1 MTNSKS
7 EKKVPFMLYVKT
19 LLKSVRQYKKET
31 FLTMLFVGLETILE
45 CVIPFIMM
53 LLINDIEAYNQA
65 TGMETL
71 YKILTWAAVLLVLA
85 GFSLTCGILS
95 GRFCAFA
102 SVGFSRNLRQDIYYK
117 IQTFSFTNIDKF
129 SVSSLVTRQT
139 TDIMNIQLA
148 YFLVI
153 RIAVR
158 SVLMLIFSIVMAFIA
173 APSIAWIY
181 LILVPVL
188 FGVLLI
194 IVLICYP
201 IYSAGFKKYD
211 KLNESIQEN
220 VKGMRTVKT
229 YVREDYEK
237 EKFHNQAYSLQKFFK
252 KADRLAALSSPI
264 LQFFMWTSMLCI
276 ISIGSFLII
285 QNNFDGVEN
294 GMTVGALTSLITYGA
309 QCLSSIMMVTM
320 ILTMIIMSLE
330 SIHRVY
336 EVLTEENK
344 LLEEN
349 VEGAKLTNL
358 DDGSIEYK
366 DVYFRYDNTSE
377 KYALED
383 INLKVKSGQTLG
395 IIGATGSSKSTLV
408 NLLPRFFEIT
418 KGSLTIGG
426 HDIKEYDIRSLREQI
441 GMVLQKNI
449 LFSGTI
455 KDNLLWG
462 NKDASD
468 EQIVQA
474 CKVAQADEF
483 IRNFKDGYNSRVE
496 QGGTNLSGGQKQR
509 LCIARAII
517 KNPKILILDDSTSAV
532 DTKTDAF
539 IRDGLKRVCPNT
551 TKIIIA
557 QRISSVQDCDQIIV
571 MKDGK
576 IDGIGNHDYL
586 VKNNDIYKDIY
597 NIQNKIGGSQE

>member
-1 MTNSKS
+1 MSYLIDTMGAMSESAQTTNN
-7 EKKVPFMLYVKT
+7 EIIITV
-19 LLKSVRQYKKET
+19 SVY
-31 FLTMLFVGLETILE
+31 
-45 CVIPFIMM
+45 
-53 LLINDIEAYNQA
+53 
-65 TGMETL
+65 
-71 YKILTWAAVLLVLA
+71 AAILLVLA
-85 GFSLTCGILS
+85 TISFVSGILA
-95 GRFCAFA
+95 GRFSAKGG
-102 SVGFSRNLRQDIYYK
+102 VGFATNLRKDFFYNTT
-117 IQTFSFTNIDKF
+117 TFSFQNIDKF

-139 TDIMNIQLA
+139 TDISFIQQA
-148 YFLVI
+148 FTVVI
-153 RIAVR
+153 RIGVR
-158 SVLMLIFSIVMAFIA
+158 APLMLIFSIVMAFIA

-294 GMTVGALTSLITYGA
+294 GMSVGALTSLITYGA

-349 VEGAKLTNL
+349 AEGAKLTNL
-358 DDGSIEYK
+358 ADGSIEYK

-474 CKVAQADEF
+474 CKIAQADEF

-597 NIQNKIGGSQE
+597 NIQNKIGGNQE